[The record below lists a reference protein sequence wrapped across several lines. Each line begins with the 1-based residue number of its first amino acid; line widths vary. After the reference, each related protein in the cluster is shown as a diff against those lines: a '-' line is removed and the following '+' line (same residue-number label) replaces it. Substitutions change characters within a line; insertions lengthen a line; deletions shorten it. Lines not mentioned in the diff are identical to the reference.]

1 MLVMTNKNKISK
13 WNVMTLK
20 VDGGCGQRLK
30 EADTCLIHGSYVAV
44 ICVFGHLS
52 GQLGSKVV
60 AVIPPHKT
68 AVYDHIFDEVEVR
81 PKMQEPV
88 ILRDL
93 SLNQVGIEDAQDS
106 IWIYSKDTINRKI
119 PQLPS
124 MTGFCSGIRNTGEAN
139 PTGFQLITFYIRDS
153 AFKRKSISIL

>member
-52 GQLGSKVV
+52 GQLASKVV

-88 ILRDL
+88 ILRL
-93 SLNQVGIEDAQDS
+93 
-106 IWIYSKDTINRKI
+106 
-119 PQLPS
+119 
-124 MTGFCSGIRNTGEAN
+124 GF
-139 PTGFQLITFYIRDS
+139 
-153 AFKRKSISIL
+153 KSSWH